1 MKHLQSYELF
11 EAFTSQGV
19 KIPEGDTWN
28 PNEHPYYINMLPWMQ
43 KWLDQ
48 VRTIEAGDPGIEAS
62 KIITPYGLELE
73 IDMDPDDGSAEDI
86 GECEWGV
93 DSWGEDDWGIYYILP
108 GTVSGVNNLDDL
120 SDGIWTWN
128 DEVRATIG
136 YRRFDPIKFL
146 EKAFPVQP
154 VLAAQLYDVLT
165 PDKKREAD
173 LMIQRMGIKR
183 GMIKGG
189 KLLGKLE

>member
-11 EAFTSQGV
+11 EAFTPDRV

-28 PNEHPYYINMLPWMQ
+28 PKEHPAYINRLPWMQ

-48 VRTIEAGDPGIEAS
+48 VRTIEAGDPGNEAA
-62 KIITPYGLELE
+62 KIISPYGLELE
-73 IDMDPDDGSAEDI
+73 VDMDPDDGSAEYT
-86 GECEWGV
+86 GEGDWEV
-93 DSWGEDDWGIYYILP
+93 DSWGEDDWGIYYNLP
-108 GTVSGVNNLDDL
+108 GTASGVRHHDDL
-120 SDGIWTWN
+120 GDAEWEWG
-128 DEVRATIG
+128 DEIFATIG
-136 YRRFDPIKFL
+136 YRKFDPIKFL

-173 LMIQRMGIKR
+173 LLMQRLGIKS
-183 GMIKGG
+183 GVIKAG
-189 KLLGKLE
+189 KLIGGLE